1 MRGEMPFR
9 HFTADCSPTFLFN
22 YVCVE
27 YGFHVVD
34 LRGSDLE
41 NVSLSKR
48 LLQEK
53 KSQRGRCQKLD
64 SILELVS
71 YLYQI
76 AAISVINLQISIMHE
91 VIKKLIRVIFSVIL
105 S

>member
-27 YGFHVVD
+27 YGYHVVD

-53 KSQRGRCQKLD
+53 KRQRGRCQKLD

-71 YLYQI
+71 YLYQ
-76 AAISVINLQISIMHE
+76 ISVINLQISIMHE
-91 VIKKLIRVIFSVIL
+91 VIKKLIRVIFSVTL